1 MYTEKLQKVY
11 EDFLRDFVEIV
22 KKLDENVLRKMK
34 KENEG
39 IWTELDRKQIKEYE
53 HRYGE
58 RLNDEIFYIFYPLY
72 EDGEDSRFE
81 VNLGFNL
88 TADGRLEPLLI
99 EKEIGTD
106 PQITDISRL
115 EALPKVELYP
125 EILYNLAKI
134 LDKFVKYVGSN

>member
-11 EDFLRDFVEIV
+11 EDFLRDFVEIA
-22 KKLDENVLRKMK
+22 KKLDENALRRME
-34 KENEG
+34 KESVG
-39 IWTELDRKQIKEYE
+39 IWIELDGEQIKEYE

-58 RLNDEIFYIFYPLY
+58 RLNNEIFYIFYPLY
-72 EDGEDSRFE
+72 EDGEDLRFQ
-81 VNLGFNL
+81 VSLGFNL

-99 EKEIGTD
+99 EEEISTD

-115 EALPKVELYP
+115 ETLPKVELYP